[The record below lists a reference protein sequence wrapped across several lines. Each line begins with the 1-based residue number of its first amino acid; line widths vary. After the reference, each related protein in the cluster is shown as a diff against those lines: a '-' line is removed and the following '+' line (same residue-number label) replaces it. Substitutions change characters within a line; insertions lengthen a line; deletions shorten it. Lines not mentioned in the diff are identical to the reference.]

1 MSALFLAEFRVDNDS
16 PNPAQSLTRRGKLWL
31 ERVVPIAVDMARR
44 PGVDG
49 TDARFAVAEDLQ
61 KGVSGSGTGL
71 VAVAEGH
78 WGEDGM
84 GVLLV
89 VVPEGNTGG
98 DGTGALIAAVA
109 KGKLERASTGRF
121 FPRGTTD
128 VPIVA
133 GRAMERG
140 TI

>member
-1 MSALFLAEFRVDNDS
+1 
-16 PNPAQSLTRRGKLWL
+16 
-31 ERVVPIAVDMARR
+31 MARR

-49 TDARFAVAEDLQ
+49 TDARFAVAEDLLQ
-61 KGVSGSGTGL
+61 DVRGSGTGL
-71 VAVAEGH
+71 VEVAEEP

-84 GVLLV
+84 GAVLVAVL
-89 VVPEGNTGG
+89 EGNTGV

-109 KGKLERASTGRF
+109 KGKLERASPGRF

-133 GRAMERG
+133 GRATERG
-140 TI
+140 TR